1 MNPQISIIIPTYNSA
16 NTIQLA
22 LESILSQTFN
32 DYEIIVIDGSSTD
45 GTATIVEDYAKRTDI
60 IYWYSEKDNGI
71 YDAMNKGILKSK
83 GEWLFFLGSD
93 DSFYDNHV
101 LSDVQRIIGE
111 NPMSKFIYGDVC
123 KSGGKVQAYSDYNYE
138 RLLNM
143 NICHQ
148 SIFYDRLLFANKMY
162 NLKYKI
168 CADWDFNLKNFNSN
182 NRPLYINKI
191 ITNYNLNGASSE
203 WHKDQEFVT
212 HFSNPRK
219 SALRYRGLTYFV
231 IYCAKRLFQKAK
243 SKLLPS

>member
-93 DSFYDNHV
+93 DSFYNRHV
-101 LSDVQRIIGE
+101 LSDVQKIIAE
-111 NPMSKFIYGDVC
+111 NPESKFIYGDIWM
-123 KSGGKVQAYSDYNYE
+123 SNGKRQTYIGYNYE
-138 RLLNM
+138 RLLAM

-148 SIFYDRLLFANKMY
+148 SIFYNRLLFANKMY
-162 NLKYKI
+162 NLNYKI
-168 CADWDFNLKNFNSN
+168 CADWDFNLKIFNSD
-182 NRPLYINKI
+182 NRPVYINKI
-191 ITNYNLNGASSE
+191 VSNYSLNGASAE

-219 SALRYRGLTYFV
+219 SALRYRGIAYFAY
-231 IYCAKRLFQKAK
+231 YCAKRLLQKVK
-243 SKLLPS
+243 LKLLSS